1 MTLNY
6 ADVGEILKMID
17 SSSCTEVVL
26 ELDGIKLV
34 VRKGGQS
41 SFDGDQST
49 TLSSTNLSSLAS
61 ATAISG
67 SSAPVVKSF
76 ASSGQN
82 TAGGEIIKSP
92 MVGTFY
98 SKPSPEDAPF
108 ATVGQKVKKGETL
121 CLIEVM
127 KLFTS
132 VEATNDGIV
141 AAIFAEDGA
150 LIEFDQPLFSI
161 S

>member
-17 SSSCTEVVL
+17 ASSCTEVVI

-41 SFDGDQST
+41 LSVADEST
-49 TLSSTNLSSLAS
+49 TPSSTNLSPPVLKK
-61 ATAISG
+61 AISE

-76 ASSGQN
+76 ASSGQSSAN
-82 TAGGEIIKSP
+82 GEIIKSP

-98 SKPSPEDAPF
+98 SKPSPEDVPF
-108 ATVGQKVKKGETL
+108 ANVGQKVKKGETL

-132 VEATNDGIV
+132 VEATKDGMV
-141 AAIFAEDGA
+141 TAIFADDGA
-150 LIEFDQPLFSI
+150 LVEFDQPLFSI

>member
-41 SFDGDQST
+41 SFTADQSATLSST
-49 TLSSTNLSSLAS
+49 TLSPPASTKATSESLVPA
-61 ATAISG
+61 
-67 SSAPVVKSF
+67 VKSLS
-76 ASSGQN
+76 SSGQGM
-82 TAGGEIIKSP
+82 ADGEIIKSP
-92 MVGTFY
+92 MVGTYY

-132 VEATNDGIV
+132 VEATKDGIV
-141 AAIFAEDGA
+141 TAIFAEDGA
-150 LIEFDQPLFSI
+150 LVEFDQPLFSV